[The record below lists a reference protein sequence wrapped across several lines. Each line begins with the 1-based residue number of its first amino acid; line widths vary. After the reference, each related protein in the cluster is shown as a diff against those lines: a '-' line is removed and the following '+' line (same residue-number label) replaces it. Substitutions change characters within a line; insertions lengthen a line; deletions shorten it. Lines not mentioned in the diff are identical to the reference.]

1 MILPGRLT
9 LLTCAVVIAGCAET
23 PPDPT
28 ADSNEQVSVNT
39 VSQDPVY
46 ESTNGA
52 ENGNSEPTVVNQ
64 PVNPVV
70 DDDSAL
76 PPSHQ
81 SPNTNSK
88 ATEQPASPIAEIS
101 EERSSFNAHMS
112 AAHRAIEE
120 AQWED
125 ASRSLDLALQLN
137 PNSAAARDLQE
148 LVATQQE
155 LLRQQDL
162 VRRFTAAIQVE
173 HWSEANEVAKN
184 MKTQNPATLAQIQ
197 RSETL
202 ESAEQLVD
210 RLLSEPKRLS
220 RPSVQSEVS
229 RLRNLTESVDPGK
242 RVGEK
247 LSRLRELS
255 LRWTTPVVLTLNSD
269 GATTVILRPG
279 RSMGQFRT
287 QKIQL
292 MPGEYVLI
300 GRRDGF
306 REVRRSLH
314 LNPNSEPTTIEIKA
328 TERF

>member
-1 MILPGRLT
+1 MILLRRLAV
-9 LLTCAVVIAGCAET
+9 LTCAVVIAGCAET
-23 PPDPT
+23 PPDQT
-28 ADSNEQVSVNT
+28 TDSNEQVSANT
-39 VSQDPVY
+39 ASQNPVY
-46 ESTNGA
+46 EITNGE
-52 ENGNSEPTVVNQ
+52 ENANSEPIVVNQ

-76 PPSHQ
+76 SPSHQ
-81 SPNTNSK
+81 SPKPNAR
-88 ATEQPASPIAEIS
+88 ATEQSASPIAEIS
-101 EERSSFNAHMS
+101 EEQSSFNKHMS

-120 AQWED
+120 EQWEE
-125 ASRSLDLALQLN
+125 ASRSLDVALQLN
-137 PNSAAARDLQE
+137 PSSAAARDLQE
-148 LVATQQE
+148 LIATQQE
-155 LLRQQDL
+155 LLLQRDL
-162 VRRFTAAIQVE
+162 LHRFTAAIQVE
-173 HWSEANEVAKN
+173 RWKEANEIAKN

-197 RSETL
+197 RSKTL
-202 ESAEQLVD
+202 VSAEQLVD
-210 RLLSEPKRLS
+210 RLLFEPKRLS
-220 RPSVQSEVS
+220 RPSVQSEVR
-229 RLRNLTESVDPGK
+229 RLGSLTENVDPGK

-255 LRWTTPVVLTLNSD
+255 HRWTTPVVLNLNSD

-306 REVRRSLH
+306 REVRRSLL
-314 LNPNSEPTTIEIKA
+314 LNPSSDPTTVEIKA